1 MLEYKGYVGQVEF
14 DDSIGIFH
22 GRVINTRDIITF
34 EGTTVKEIQE
44 ALRESVD
51 DYLEWC
57 AERGDEPDKPFSGK
71 FTVRIEPEL
80 HRKIHVQAQ
89 LDNQSVNAWV
99 AETLESAA
107 TSTRKTGQTLIETL
121 PAHKMMH
128 PSKRGGRKS
137 SRVRIQE

>member
-14 DDSIGIFH
+14 DGSIGIFH

-34 EGTTVKEIQE
+34 EGTAVKEIQQ

-57 AERGDEPDKPFSGK
+57 AEMGNEPDKPFSGK

-99 AETLESAA
+99 AETFEAAVASA
-107 TSTRKTGQTLIETL
+107 RKTGQSIIETP
-121 PAHKMMH
+121 PAHKSMH
-128 PSKRGGRKS
+128 PSRKGGRKS
-137 SRVRIQE
+137 SRVRMQE